1 MRDIE
6 ENKKGLKLY
15 RQVLKEH
22 GMKGLLKTH
31 GWKVVLMIVL
41 FFSIKGTI
49 SLLLILGG
57 VELIR
62 GLF

>member
-1 MRDIE
+1 MKIE
-6 ENKKGLKLY
+6 QEQKTGLKLY
-15 RQVLKEH
+15 RQILKED
-22 GMKGLLKTH
+22 GFKGLLKSQ
-31 GWKVVLMIVL
+31 GWKVVLFVVL

-57 VELIR
+57 VEMIR